1 MQQDPDN
8 TAGTEASE
16 DPTGTDALLDDAV
29 EDALDDGVTP
39 FDVEQFDAAS
49 LFEDDD
55 APADEAVDLFGGA
68 DEEEDEV
75 EEDEDEDEEDDEG
88 ADLLGEAA
96 FSTGIAEVGLEEPAA
111 PAAATAPAGTLEE
124 RLGRLEAAAQT
135 LAAAEVTRE
144 GRKVRRKVLAGTTGA
159 GAIGFIPIL
168 LELVGAINLDPE
180 IAATVA
186 TVAAALGSLAAGY
199 FTPERT
205 PPLPDAEAQSLLGL
219 GQATPGG

>member
-39 FDVEQFDAAS
+39 FDVEQFDPSS

-75 EEDEDEDEEDDEG
+75 EEDDDEG

-96 FSTGIAEVGLEEPAA
+96 FSTGIAEVGFEEPAA
-111 PAAATAPAGTLEE
+111 PAAATAPAGSLEE
-124 RLGRLEAAAQT
+124 RLARLEAAAQT

-144 GRKVRRKVLAGTTGA
+144 GRKVRRKVVAGTTGA
-159 GAIGFIPIL
+159 GAVGFIPIL

-186 TVAAALGSLAAGY
+186 TVAAALGSLVAGY
-199 FTPERT
+199 LTPERT

>member
-29 EDALDDGVTP
+29 EDALDDAVAT
-39 FDVEQFDAAS
+39 FDVEQFDPSS

-55 APADEAVDLFGGA
+55 APADEAVDVFGGA
-68 DEEEDEV
+68 DEEADEV
-75 EEDEDEDEEDDEG
+75 EEDDEEDEEDDEG

-96 FSTGIAEVGLEEPAA
+96 FATGIAEVGLEEPAA
-111 PAAATAPAGTLEE
+111 PAATAPAGSLDE
-124 RLGRLEAAAQT
+124 RIARLEAAAQS

-144 GRKVRRKVLAGTTGA
+144 GRKVRRKVVAGTTGA
-159 GAIGFIPIL
+159 GAVGFIPIL

-180 IAATVA
+180 LAATVA
-186 TVAAALGSLAAGY
+186 TVAAVLGSLAAGY
-199 FTPERT
+199 LTPERT

-219 GQATPGG
+219 GQATPH

>member
-55 APADEAVDLFGGA
+55 ATADEAVDLFAGA

-75 EEDEDEDEEDDEG
+75 EGDEDEEDDEG

-111 PAAATAPAGTLEE
+111 PAAATVPAGSLEE
-124 RLGRLEAAAQT
+124 RLARLEAAAQT

-144 GRKVRRKVLAGTTGA
+144 GRKVRRKVVAGTTGA
-159 GAIGFIPIL
+159 GAVGFIPIL
-168 LELVGAINLDPE
+168 LELVGAISLDPE

-186 TVAAALGSLAAGY
+186 TLAAALGSLVAGY
-199 FTPERT
+199 LTPERT
-205 PPLPDAEAQSLLGL
+205 PPLPDAEAQSLLAL